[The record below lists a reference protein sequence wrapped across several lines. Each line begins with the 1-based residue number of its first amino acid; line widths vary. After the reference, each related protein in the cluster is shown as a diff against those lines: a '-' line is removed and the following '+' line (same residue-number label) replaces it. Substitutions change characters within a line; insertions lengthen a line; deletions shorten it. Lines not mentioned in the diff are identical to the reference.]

1 MVGPTKIKRK
11 KRKRQS
17 GLQQIGAA
25 GTEPRQKPVGA
36 QAFRNALPA
45 FGPGQ
50 ERVGKNGG
58 LHIAHPGRQ
67 PWRIAEG
74 ENEETNQKGR

>member
-1 MVGPTKIKRK
+1 MVGPGKIKRK

-45 FGPGQ
+45 LGPRQ
-50 ERVGKNGG
+50 EHVGKDGR

-74 ENEETNQKGR
+74 ENEEADQKGR